1 MKAFIFHHVSQ
12 PLRCCHER
20 FTVIGIDFLWT
31 ALSGDQAL
39 KGADELVSLQG
50 FGFLGKVLVS
60 GYRRTGQYRLS
71 LLCFCLCGT

>member
-1 MKAFIFHHVSQ
+1 MQAFIFHHVSQ

-50 FGFLGKVLVS
+50 FGKF
-60 GYRRTGQYRLS
+60 
-71 LLCFCLCGT
+71 